1 MYWIKKLNKNDQKYL
16 KQLLKDVRH
25 YKDIAKKEDESIMQM
40 WVCLI
45 KLYERQTLLEK
56 KIAALTNNSKLKSN
70 KKDDKPKI
78 LNDLMK
84 Y

>member
-16 KQLLKDVRH
+16 KQLLKDVLH

-40 WVCLI
+40 WVCMI
-45 KLYERQTLLEK
+45 KLYERQILLEK
-56 KIAALTNNSKLKSN
+56 KIADLTNNNKSKSN
-70 KKDDKPKI
+70 QKNNKPKI